1 MTARSLLRSAL
12 LLGALATAAVSPVR
26 AQRAPGAS
34 QRIAPGIPRQGAGR
48 PALDKLAVVVQRRLG
63 LSNEQSARL
72 RETTARFAAERQRL
86 VQRERETRRALRLA
100 TATGDSSADQRVI
113 GRQLDSLVAL
123 QQRRVALLAE
133 EQREMATFLTPYQR
147 AQFLA
152 MQERA
157 LRAAQQL
164 RQQRAAARE
173 PLP

>member
-1 MTARSLLRSAL
+1 
-12 LLGALATAAVSPVR
+12 
-26 AQRAPGAS
+26 
-34 QRIAPGIPRQGAGR
+34 
-48 PALDKLAVVVQRRLG
+48 VQRRLG
-63 LSNEQSARL
+63 LTGEQSVRL
-72 RETTARFAAERQRL
+72 RETTRRFAAQRQQIM
-86 VQRERETRRALRLA
+86 QRERETRRALRLA
-100 TATGDSSADQRVI
+100 TAPGDSSADQKVI

-164 RQQRAAARE
+164 RQQRAAAARE
-173 PLP
+173 SLP